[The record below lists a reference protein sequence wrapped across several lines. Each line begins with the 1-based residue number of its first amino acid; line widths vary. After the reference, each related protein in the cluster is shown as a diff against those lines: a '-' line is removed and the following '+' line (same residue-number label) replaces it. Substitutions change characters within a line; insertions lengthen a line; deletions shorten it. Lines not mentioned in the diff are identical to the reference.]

1 LSLDQPGSTQ
11 SPKQNEIVQRLL
23 QTLPFTAPLEKFQVE
38 SHFGIRTDPF
48 NGRQALHS
56 GVDLSAPYKTPIYN
70 TSPGTVV
77 FAGFQGAYGKMV
89 EIDHGMGITTKYG
102 HLNRITVNEGQKL
115 SKTTQIGLLGSTGR
129 ATGPHVHYEV
139 LVNGVPQDPE
149 KFMQAGKSVVQVHSK

>member
-1 LSLDQPGSTQ
+1 
-11 SPKQNEIVQRLL
+11 
-23 QTLPFTAPLEKFQVE
+23 
-38 SHFGIRTDPF
+38 
-48 NGRQALHS
+48 
-56 GVDLSAPYKTPIYN
+56 
-70 TSPGTVV
+70 
-77 FAGFQGAYGKMV
+77 
-89 EIDHGMGITTKYG
+89 MGITTKYG